1 MQAKWLVAAV
11 AAMVAGSVYAADVQ
25 VSNAWARPTMPAQ
38 PVGAA
43 YVTLTSAANAELVKV
58 GSPVARKVELHT
70 MTMKDGMMEMREI
83 ASLPL
88 PAGKAVTLQPGGNH
102 IMLIDLS
109 KPLRVGDHVPL
120 HLTVKQAGGKLVEL
134 DADAV
139 VAEKAPGGQMR
150 MDHGHDMNG
159 AMDPHMKMQ

>member
-1 MQAKWLVAAV
+1 MQAKWLMAA
-11 AAMVAGSVYAADVQ
+11 AAALVAGSVYAADVQ

-43 YVTLTSAANAELVKV
+43 YVTLTSASNAELVKV
-58 GSPVARKVELHT
+58 ASPVAKKVELHT

-88 PAGKAVTLQPGGNH
+88 PAGKPVTLMPGGNH
-102 IMLIDLS
+102 IMLIDLN

-120 HLTVKQAGGKLVEL
+120 HLTIKQAGGKQIEL

-139 VAEKAPGGQMR
+139 VAEKSPAGPMQMNPGQ
-150 MDHGHDMNG
+150 DMNG
-159 AMDPHMKMQ
+159 GMDPHMKM